1 MQLTEDLRK
10 LVDFA
15 TEQLKGS
22 ALRRFM
28 AQVVRELG
36 RGGQRRA
43 QEQFGWSRDTI
54 RKGEHELSTGVECID
69 GRCGSRA
76 SVDDRLPNLKA
87 DINELVECWSQTDP
101 RFRTPQRYSKL
112 TVSQV
117 AKRLVHD
124 KGYDDRQLPSNETIR
139 KLMHALGFRLR
150 KVRKARPKKKL
161 PETDAIFHRL
171 HAVNAEAH
179 QCLNVLR
186 VCTDAKATVKI
197 GQLCRGGMSWV
208 LIKSLDH
215 DFKPDAVVTPIDVL
229 LPEHDELYLYFV
241 PGSATADAH
250 ADVLSHFWNAN
261 RHRFP
266 GVDTLLLNQ
275 DNGPELH
282 SRRTQFMARL
292 VEMAD
297 TTQTTVRLAYY
308 PPYHSKYNPA
318 ERPWA
323 VLENEWNGDLLDTVD
338 AAIGHA
344 RSMTWKGRHPT
355 VVDWLSKTYEKGK
368 KLGKEAMQAIE
379 DRLERLPG
387 LQKWFVDIAPLP
399 A

>member
-76 SVDDRLPNLKA
+76 SVD
-87 DINELVECWSQTDP
+87 
-101 RFRTPQRYSKL
+101 
-112 TVSQV
+112 
-117 AKRLVHD
+117 
-124 KGYDDRQLPSNETIR
+124 
-139 KLMHALGFRLR
+139 
-150 KVRKARPKKKL
+150 
-161 PETDAIFHRL
+161 
-171 HAVNAEAH
+171 
-179 QCLNVLR
+179 
-186 VCTDAKATVKI
+186 
-197 GQLCRGGMSWV
+197 
-208 LIKSLDH
+208 
-215 DFKPDAVVTPIDVL
+215 
-229 LPEHDELYLYFV
+229 
-241 PGSATADAH
+241 
-250 ADVLSHFWNAN
+250 

-355 VVDWLSKTYEKGK
+355 VVDWLSKTYEKAK